1 MSRPMPDEPTRDW
14 AAQITDQIDRVVST
28 VRDRTTRPALTV
40 VRGLVFGII
49 AIAGAITALVLLSVV
64 LIRALTE
71 LTGESWI
78 AFLITSGI
86 FLAVGRVLDAEGSV
100 ERYPRPGRHV
110 S

>member
-1 MSRPMPDEPTRDW
+1 MSPLMPVEPTRDW
-14 AAQITDQIDRVVST
+14 AAEITDQIDRVVST

-49 AIAGAITALVLLSVV
+49 ALAGAITALVLLSVV

-78 AFLITSGI
+78 AFLITAGI
-86 FLAVGRVLDAEGSV
+86 FLALGAFLMLKGASSATRDLEGT
-100 ERYPRPGRHV
+100 
-110 S
+110 

>member
-1 MSRPMPDEPTRDW
+1 MSPLMPVEPTRDW
-14 AAQITDQIDRVVST
+14 AAQIADQIDRVVST

-49 AIAGAITALVLLSVV
+49 ALAGAITALVLLSVV

-78 AFLITSGI
+78 AFLITAGI
-86 FLAVGRVLDAEGSV
+86 FLALGAFLMLKGASTATRDLEGT
-100 ERYPRPGRHV
+100 
-110 S
+110 

>member
-1 MSRPMPDEPTRDW
+1 MPVEPTRDW

-49 AIAGAITALVLLSVV
+49 ALAGAITALVLLSVV

-78 AFLITSGI
+78 AFLITAGI
-86 FLAVGRVLDAEGSV
+86 FLALGAFLMLKGASSATRDLEGT
-100 ERYPRPGRHV
+100 
-110 S
+110 

>member
-1 MSRPMPDEPTRDW
+1 MSRPMPDEPSRDW
-14 AAQITDQIDRVVST
+14 AAQITDQIERVVST

-40 VRGLVFGII
+40 VRGLEFGII

-86 FLAVGRVLDAEGSV
+86 FLAVGAFLMLKGASSATRDLEGT
-100 ERYPRPGRHV
+100 
-110 S
+110 

>member
-1 MSRPMPDEPTRDW
+1 MSPLMPVEPTRDW

-49 AIAGAITALVLLSVV
+49 ALAGAITALVLLSVV

-78 AFLITSGI
+78 AFLITAGI
-86 FLAVGRVLDAEGSV
+86 FLALGAFLMLKGASSATRDLEGT
-100 ERYPRPGRHV
+100 
-110 S
+110 